1 MLEILTF
8 GQRSTQKVKVKV
20 KVNWSRS
27 KSTDTGP
34 GRVTGGAVDP
44 MTSSYDVS
52 LTWTRA
58 DVDKLAWLLT
68 WLMTCL
74 GLTWLLTWSD
84 DVIM

>member
-1 MLEILTF
+1 
-8 GQRSTQKVKVKV
+8 
-20 KVNWSRS
+20 
-27 KSTDTGP
+27 
-34 GRVTGGAVDP
+34 

>member
-1 MLEILTF
+1 MLVRVGSGF
-8 GQRSTQKVKVKV
+8 
-20 KVNWSRS
+20 
-27 KSTDTGP
+27 P

-44 MTSSYDVS
+44 MTSSYDVL

-58 DVDKLAWLLT
+58 DVDKLTWLMT

-74 GLTWLLTWSD
+74 GLTWLMTWSD